1 MIETICCV
9 SGLVIVAGGIIIL
22 GIYNRRRID
31 KEQNE
36 NEAPI
41 THDDFILGYKQEETE
56 NERYSD

>member
-36 NEAPI
+36 NEMPV
-41 THDDFILGYKQEETE
+41 THDDFIIGYKQEDTE